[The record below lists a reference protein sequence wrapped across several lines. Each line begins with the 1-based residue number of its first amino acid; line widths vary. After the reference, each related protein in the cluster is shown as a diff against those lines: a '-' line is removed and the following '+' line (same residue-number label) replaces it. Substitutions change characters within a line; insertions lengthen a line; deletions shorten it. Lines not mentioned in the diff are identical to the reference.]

1 MRNRCVTRVTKNR
14 YFKTGLVSSKIAD
27 DSISKNLPE
36 AGRGLSPLSHFLA
49 TRETSVSRTA
59 EILKTVKSFYPHP
72 QIFILLGGRGWGAT
86 CRISVMICGNG
97 EEI

>member
-1 MRNRCVTRVTKNR
+1 MRNRCVTGATKNR

-36 AGRGLSPLSHFLA
+36 VGRGLSPLSHFLA
-49 TRETSVSRTA
+49 TRETSVSREA

-72 QIFILLGGRGWGAT
+72 PIFILLGGEGVGSHMSYFAG
-86 CRISVMICGNG
+86 S
-97 EEI
+97 